1 VLSRG
6 IADGSREASEG
17 AAPPSAIYLIGY
29 RGAGKST
36 VGRLLA
42 LKLGREFRDLD
53 QAIEESAGMTIARIF
68 AGEGEAGF
76 RERESRALAALAARP
91 EGAVIATG
99 GGVILS
105 GANVSVLRASG
116 TVVWLRASA
125 AVLRDRMAKDSA
137 TASRRPALL
146 GKSPLE
152 EVEDVLAERE
162 PLYRAAAHVEVDS
175 GSLGA
180 EEAVERIARAL
191 DDRDR
196 GPLGP

>member
-1 VLSRG
+1 MLSKG
-6 IADGSREASEG
+6 IADGRREASG
-17 AAPPSAIYLIGY
+17 GSPAGAIYLIGY

-42 LKLGREFRDLD
+42 RKLGREFRDLD

-68 AGEGEAGF
+68 ADEGETGF
-76 RERESRALAALAARP
+76 REREARALAALASRP

-116 TVVWLRASA
+116 TVVWLRASP
-125 AVLRDRMAKDSA
+125 AVLRERMAKDTA

-152 EVEDVLAERE
+152 EVEDVLAARE
-162 PLYRAAAHVEVDS
+162 PLYRAAAHIEVDS

-196 GPLGP
+196 GTVGP